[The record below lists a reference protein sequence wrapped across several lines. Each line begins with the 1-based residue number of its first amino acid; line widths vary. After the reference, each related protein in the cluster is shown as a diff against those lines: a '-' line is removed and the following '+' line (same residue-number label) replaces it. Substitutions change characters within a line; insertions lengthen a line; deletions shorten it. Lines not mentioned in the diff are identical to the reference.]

1 MAVEGL
7 ALMQF
12 WAEATGSWIESL
24 SFSMENLPGLTASGV
39 ISMNTVVNHLDPNS
53 NSGPPEA
60 AAFLI
65 GWETAQG
72 YVEADPVFWG
82 SFFADGLTRVDFGV
96 TCIQAEGRWTL
107 AVELWE

>member
-39 ISMNTVVNHLDPNS
+39 ISMNTVVHHLDPIRILARPRRRPFS
-53 NSGPPEA
+53 SGGRLRRA
-60 AAFLI
+60 MLKRI
-65 GWETAQG
+65 RCSGG
-72 YVEADPVFWG
+72 VF
-82 SFFADGLTRVDFGV
+82 SPMV
-96 TCIQAEGRWTL
+96 
-107 AVELWE
+107 